1 MAIWASL
8 EVAGWL
14 SPGIVRDLVSL
25 ISFSLSRVSRTSC
38 CSASA
43 IVVNVEE
50 LSSSSLLVACVTRMR
65 LVGPSDGRLFQNFEL
80 GFAHVALAQAFHSLY
95 VFHRLEMQQYLQG
108 PRNT

>member
-8 EVAGWL
+8 EVAGSL

-50 LSSSSLLVACVTRMR
+50 LSSSWLLVACVTRMR
-65 LVGPSDGRLFQNFEL
+65 LAGPSDGRLFQNFEL
-80 GFAHVALAQAFHSLY
+80 QSAHVALAQASRSLY
-95 VFHRLEMQQYLQG
+95 TLRLLEMQQHLQG
-108 PRNT
+108 PFNS

>member
-8 EVAGWL
+8 EVANWL

-25 ISFSLSRVSRTSC
+25 ISFSLSRVSRMSC

-50 LSSSSLLVACVTRMR
+50 LSSLSCVTRMR
-65 LVGPSDGRLFQNFEL
+65 LAGPKDGRLFQNFEL
-80 GFAHVALAQAFHSLY
+80 EFAHVALAQAFRSLY